1 MERKCVLQLCLV
13 IRQTFAFQI
22 CTKILSI
29 KLFVTSWF
37 SRSPIC
43 HCIYPLLGI
52 LYLKLLLLTEELKFM
67 YILTLFIFF
76 KNYFV
81 WWLKCIFYTFWLKK
95 EAKEF
100 YIISRLLQK
109 AFFWH
114 ETGVSIFCTYID
126 LYRRIWWSKHA

>member
-13 IRQTFAFQI
+13 IRQTFGFHI

-81 WWLKCIFYTFWLKK
+81 WWLKCIFL
-95 EAKEF
+95 
-100 YIISRLLQK
+100 YILTEKGSQRVLYYIKIITKS
-109 AFFWH
+109 FFLH